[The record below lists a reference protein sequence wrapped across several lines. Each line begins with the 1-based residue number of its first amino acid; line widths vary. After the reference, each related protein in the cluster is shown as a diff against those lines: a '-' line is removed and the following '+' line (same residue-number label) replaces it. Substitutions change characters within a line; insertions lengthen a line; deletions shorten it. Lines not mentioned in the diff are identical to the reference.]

1 MFQIKKFATT
11 LHTERR
17 TVGLW
22 QCFITSWIYRPTM
35 LTFYSIYALPC
46 KVLIIL
52 PVLVSNFCVLL
63 VSSYSNLI
71 CFWELFLPMAWICQL
86 KMLWKYLVLQLW
98 AKRSEGVTNRHK
110 NNDASYV
117 HAKEIEKWNNNAL
130 NAIITR
136 ANNIQ
141 KNCFIVMTSLKRI
154 LKIERF
160 AEQQFLRKYDRFW
173 LFLGYWDF
181 LIVIFI

>member
-11 LHTERR
+11 PHTERR

-35 LTFYSIYALPC
+35 LTLYSIYALLP

-52 PVLVSNFCVLL
+52 LVLVSNFCVLL

-71 CFWELFLPMAWICQL
+71 CLWELVIPMAWICQL
-86 KMLWKYLVLQLW
+86 KMLWKSLVLQLR
-98 AKRSEGVTNRHK
+98 AKRSKSVTNRHK
-110 NNDASYV
+110 NDHISYV
-117 HAKEIEKWNNNAL
+117 HAEEIEKWNSNAL
-130 NAIITR
+130 NGMITC

-141 KNCFIVMTSLKRI
+141 KNCFIVMTALKRR
-154 LKIERF
+154 LKIEHF
-160 AEQQFLRKYDRFW
+160 AEQQSLQKYDTFW
-173 LFLGYWDF
+173 LFLGYQDI